1 MSQTALLHLIFNSL
15 VISSRREKIH
25 TLVICLMVRFDPH
38 FVDSPNK
45 KCVGRPQSFVHPSL
59 LPAACRGDEE
69 HTRAPACTPVTF
81 YIWHLMCLYIS
92 CSMQS

>member
-15 VISSRREKIH
+15 VVSSRREKLH
-25 TLVICLMVRFDPH
+25 TLAICLMVRFDPH

-59 LPAACRGDEE
+59 LPAASVAE
-69 HTRAPACTPVTF
+69 TKSIPV
-81 YIWHLMCLYIS
+81 L
-92 CSMQS
+92 